1 MIVLELSKRDL
12 GRINAV
18 DLLVSK
24 FFHTSLYQFCSKY
37 YYDKLFIEII
47 KQVTEKY
54 DYDRMGYFEIELP
67 DELDDRYYEVEKKFS
82 YGADNRGVAE
92 RIISL
97 GVNWVVEDV
106 IVHKSSSVF
115 ILTGCDNTRDLLAN
129 PITSTPDIRYVGTGE
144 SFYVEVCSDFTRFMS
159 KAKRYDIRKLKYMKL
174 EDLLVIDKKKTLL
187 LFIDV
192 VNKTYHRMW
201 FRPQSYAQEGKFS
214 KNTVSFEF
222 EDSVE
227 FKGLSDLFEICKTCQ
242 PNPSLYSN
250 FNIETKSKV
259 SKPSVNDTDDD
270 GYWESLFRC
279 APSYVKTRD
288 ISEEEITGVYKE
300 VKDPYESEYPS
311 YPKTDPLPYSEF
323 IELPPDTPTPF
334 DLDMGV
340 EPVEKEEPVFDDRTD
355 EEMERFYND
364 YYGESPFGGS
374 SCPF

>member
-1 MIVLELSKRDL
+1 MPLPL
-12 GRINAV
+12 
-18 DLLVSK
+18 
-24 FFHTSLYQFCSKY
+24 
-37 YYDKLFIEII
+37 IEI
-47 KQVTEKY
+47 
-54 DYDRMGYFEIELP
+54 L
-67 DELDDRYYEVEKKFS
+67 
-82 YGADNRGVAE
+82 
-92 RIISL
+92 
-97 GVNWVVEDV
+97 
-106 IVHKSSSVF
+106 
-115 ILTGCDNTRDLLAN
+115 
-129 PITSTPDIRYVGTGE
+129 
-144 SFYVEVCSDFTRFMS
+144 
-159 KAKRYDIRKLKYMKL
+159 
-174 EDLLVIDKKKTLL
+174 
-187 LFIDV
+187 
-192 VNKTYHRMW
+192 
-201 FRPQSYAQEGKFS
+201 
-214 KNTVSFEF
+214 SFEF

-300 VKDPYESEYPS
+300 VKDPYASEYPS

-323 IELPPDTPTPF
+323 IELPPDTPIPF